1 MMSSMTAKHLGTAV
15 TLLVLV
21 LTFLSSAVA
30 AFTALPSHCAHGSE
44 QSIVTNRV
52 NNRKATNPETNPYPM
67 SAPVTRWVQGP
78 QRRSPTVLAAKNKKS
93 GSTSKAPA
101 KKDTTSNVVR
111 TKIDNPVELVLL
123 YMTPWKNPN
132 SIFVYLFLAVFLL
145 GKYSES
151 QSALR

>member
-1 MMSSMTAKHLGTAV
+1 MSSMTTKHFGMAV
-15 TLLVLV
+15 SLLVLV
-21 LTFLSSAVA
+21 LTFLSSAAV
-30 AFTALPSHCAHGSE
+30 AFTTLPSHCAHHGE
-44 QSIVTNRV
+44 QSITNRV

-67 SAPVTRWVQGP
+67 SAPVTRSVPGP

-93 GSTSKAPA
+93 GSNSKAPA

-111 TKIDNPVELVLL
+111 TKIDNPAELVLL